1 MIRKITESDYPRL
14 IDIWESAVSATHD
27 FLDRKDFLYYREHL
41 PGYFECVSLY
51 GFEQDGVLA
60 GFVGVA
66 EGNVEM
72 LFVHDDFRGRGIG
85 KSLLQYAVSG
95 LWACKVD
102 VNEQN
107 TQAVGFYMHLGFS
120 IVGRSETDPDG
131 KPYPILHLGQK

>member
-1 MIRKITESDYPRL
+1 MIRKITESDYPCL

-27 FLDRKDFLYYREHL
+27 FLDRKDYI
-41 PGYFECVSLY
+41 
-51 GFEQDGVLA
+51 
-60 GFVGVA
+60 
-66 EGNVEM
+66 

-95 LWACKVD
+95 LRACKVD

-131 KPYPILHLGQK
+131 KPYPILHLGLK